1 MLSFRPADTGRTQVK
16 SPTATP
22 AKKKQAISYVRFSDA
37 RQRVGS
43 SVERQEKMIA
53 DWLLLHP
60 DYEVSQL
67 RYKDLA
73 KSGFHGE
80 HIDAGGGFGDL
91 LVAVK
96 EGEIRAGDVVL
107 VEAIDRAGRL
117 APMKMLKLIISPIL
131 EAGVSIITLDDN
143 TEYTEASLEGPQI
156 FLLIAKIQAAHGYS
170 KLLSERVSASYES
183 RRKQARENGTTP
195 KRITPVWL
203 NSDGTV
209 IDEVVPWIKTMFEW
223 YVSGIGR
230 TTIARRLRETGVPQF
245 AKASGFGV
253 GHWLKNQAVIG
264 KWEVL
269 VETPDRHVIDDVY
282 PVVIEPALFYKAQIQ
297 HEKMKTKRP
306 VKTASHFI
314 VGLVKCGTCGKNYII
329 QNKDGKPHSMRC
341 ITRANQQSCS
351 NSHNVPKPVIDAIY
365 SYTSVAAALEA
376 ISNQQMGVNDKEI
389 VTREAELHELSKKV
403 VSLLQTVDAV
413 GFMPELADKL
423 KDAQS
428 AREAAENALVILRS
442 TVVAPPANGWNEM
455 GKLWTLEREDSQRL
469 AAMLRGVGYSITVH
483 PDGRITSSHND
494 IVYRYL
500 GVDRK
505 EDKYKLMQGE
515 KLFLVN
521 KAHVADYPYF
531 EPFQEIEG
539 ETTWDEADYENL
551 RLQYE

>member
-1 MLSFRPADTGRTQVK
+1 M
-16 SPTATP
+16 
-22 AKKKQAISYVRFSDA
+22 RFSDA

-53 DWLLLHP
+53 EWLALHP

-91 LVAVK
+91 LVAVQ

-117 APMKMLKLIISPIL
+117 APMRMLKLIISPIL

-183 RRKQARENGTTP
+183 RRKQARENRTTP
-195 KRITPVWL
+195 KRMTPVWL
-203 NSDGTV
+203 NSDGTK

-253 GHWLKNQAVIG
+253 GHWLKNQAAIG

-269 VETPDRHVIDDVY
+269 VETPDRHTIDDVY
-282 PVVIEPALFYKAQIQ
+282 PVIIEPALFYKAQIQ
-297 HEKMKTKRP
+297 FEKKKTQRP
-306 VKTASHFI
+306 TKMAKHFI
-314 VGLVKCGTCGKNYII
+314 VGLVKCGVCGKNYII
-329 QNKDGKPHSMRC
+329 QNKEGKPHSLRC
-341 ITRANQQSCS
+341 ITRAIQKGCS
-351 NSHNVPKPVIDAIY
+351 NSHIVPKPVIDAIY
-365 SYTSVAAALEA
+365 RYTSVTAALEA
-376 ISNQQMGVNDKEI
+376 VRNQQMGVNDKEI
-389 VTREAELHELSKKV
+389 LMREAELHELSKKV
-403 VSLLQTVDAV
+403 DSLLQTVAAV
-413 GFMPELADKL
+413 GFMPELATKL
-423 KDAQS
+423 NEAKQ
-428 AREAAENALVILRS
+428 AREVAENALVILRS
-442 TVVAPPANGWNEM
+442 TVVTPAAGRWIEQ
-455 GKLWTLEREDSQRL
+455 GKVWKLEKDDPQRL
-469 AAMLRGVGYSITVH
+469 AAMLRDVGYAITVN
-483 PDGRITSSHND
+483 PDGRITCSHTD
-494 IVYRYL
+494 VVYRYL

-505 EDKYKLMQGE
+505 EDRYKLMSGE
-515 KLFLVN
+515 NLQLILKGGVE
-521 KAHVADYPYF
+521 DYPYY
-531 EPFQEIEG
+531 EPFQEAG
-539 ETTWDEADYENL
+539 GSSTWDDEDYENL
-551 RLQYE
+551 RRQYE